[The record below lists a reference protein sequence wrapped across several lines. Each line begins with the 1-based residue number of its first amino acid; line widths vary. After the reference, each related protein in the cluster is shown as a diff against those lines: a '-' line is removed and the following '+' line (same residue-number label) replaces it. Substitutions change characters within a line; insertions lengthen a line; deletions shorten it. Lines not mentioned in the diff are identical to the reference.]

1 MPDGARLLGGSIA
14 AVEIG
19 RIYRVVGRVCSEG
32 GGEGIGGEGMQISGG
47 VGVDG
52 DVWARAGVDVEVV
65 VGVVVE
71 RLLLWGLLRV
81 LVLVLVLAL
90 VVEVAEVV
98 EQRAGARNRLVSK
111 TAMVHG
117 VAGLV
122 PRPRPIT
129 RWRWR
134 WQLRAGWLGLVL
146 LLLLL
151 PLLLLLCT
159 RLWSEQDLRTPEI
172 IDVPCG

>member
-1 MPDGARLLGGSIA
+1 MPAGARLLRGSIA

-19 RIYRVVGRVCSEG
+19 RIYRVVVRVCSEG
-32 GGEGIGGEGMQISGG
+32 GGEGIGGEGVQIGGG
-47 VGVDG
+47 VRVDG
-52 DVWARAGVDVEVV
+52 DVWARAGVDVDVV
-65 VGVVVE
+65 VGVVVG
-71 RLLLWGLLRV
+71 RLLLWGL
-81 LVLVLVLAL
+81 LVLAL

-151 PLLLLLCT
+151 LLCT